1 MVPSV
6 GRGKHIWIVMET
18 SIFGACGDI
27 KYATSLLQD
36 VQSFEKLKNILQRT
50 GAGTVYLRILFGTE
64 RSSHLI

>member
-36 VQSFEKLKNILQRT
+36 VQSFEKLKNILSPEQQSRLENIQLMMQSLQAFT
-50 GAGTVYLRILFGTE
+50 
-64 RSSHLI
+64 